1 MKRIVFLLA
10 LAACDA
16 APELARL
23 DHAQILA
30 VRAEPA
36 AVAPGERAKI
46 ELLAGDDSGAV
57 YEADPDTLVAFTPD
71 GAPLAVER
79 AADGWYV
86 TAGATPAIATLEV
99 ALEIDGVVWRAT
111 KSLVVNARAENPQ
124 INSMQIDG
132 AASEELVAAVGTK
145 PSLTVVGAGT
155 EPFKYAW
162 YSSVGDLEK
171 YRQPTAILDAAEP
184 AEGHVVIV
192 VRDSAGG
199 VNWQL
204 LPARVE

>member
-1 MKRIVFLLA
+1 MKRAFFLLA

-30 VRAEPA
+30 VRSEPA
-36 AVAPGERAKI
+36 AVAPGGRAKI
-46 ELLAGDDSGAV
+46 DILAGDDAGTV
-57 YEADPDTLVAFTPD
+57 FEAKPDSVTAISRQT
-71 GAPLAVER
+71 GPLAVER
-79 AADGWYV
+79 TADGWYV
-86 TAGATPAIATLEV
+86 TAGGAAEIATIEV
-99 ALEIDGVVWRAT
+99 ALEIDGVEWRAT
-111 KSLVVNARAENPQ
+111 KSLVVNAIAENPR
-124 INSMQIDG
+124 ITTMQIDG
-132 AASEELVAAVGTK
+132 TDTDQLVAATGTK
-145 PSLTVVGAGT
+145 PALTVIGEGI

-171 YRQPTAILDAAEP
+171 YRQPTAVLDAAEP

-204 LPARVE
+204 MPARIE

>member
-1 MKRIVFLLA
+1 MKRIVFFLA

-23 DHAQILA
+23 DHSQILA
-30 VRAEPA
+30 VRAEPP
-36 AVAPGERAKI
+36 AVAPGQRAKI
-46 ELLAGDDSGAV
+46 ELLAGDDAGNV
-57 YEADPDTLVAFTPD
+57 YEADPDTLDA
-71 GAPLAVER
+71 GPLAVER
-79 AADGWYV
+79 TADGWYV
-86 TAGATPAIATLEV
+86 TAGATPEIATLEV
-99 ALEIDGVVWRAT
+99 SLAIDGVQWRAT
-111 KSLVVNARAENPQ
+111 KSLVVNAPAENPK

-132 AASEELVAAVGTK
+132 AASAELVAAAGTK
-145 PSLTVVGAGT
+145 PSLTVVGEGK

-192 VRDSAGG
+192 VRDAAGG
-199 VNWQL
+199 VSWQM